1 MTRFSFN
8 TWLNALE
15 KASLPQGCCGDTGP
29 CTQWEKVSFQFPRLT
44 LLREKNW
51 KGWNQS
57 KFTNKYNFQKTSPK
71 RSQNIQSKSIWVSH
85 ALRTNGQKVSI
96 EYVDP
101 SDWLYTLLR
110 LLGDLVRSLI
120 NLLDFGELCRQS
132 MLGKKSSDFT
142 MDTSAKFY
150 QSCFLVMRDVVLGG
164 QGTWQLLL
172 SRVWIFQRCPL
183 SPSAIANNIWA
194 SFLSTGSQT
203 AMVLLLRSL
212 TKCGVLP
219 GLQQTIPAISY
230 LTRFLLFGI
239 PGYLYDKTPWV
250 VPQNEDTFK
259 KTFPGPQEEGT
270 PLLIPTF
277 T

>member
-44 LLREKNW
+44 LLREKIE
-51 KGWNQS
+51 KVETNQS
-57 KFTNKYNFQKTSPK
+57 LLTILFQKTSPK

-120 NLLDFGELCRQS
+120 NLLDFGS
-132 MLGKKSSDFT
+132 FVDNPMLGKKSSDFT

-219 GLQQTIPAISY
+219 GLQQTIPAIATLLVSCCLASQGTCMIKHHELFLKTRTLSRRHFQARRKKGHPCWY
-230 LTRFLLFGI
+230 LHLLS
-239 PGYLYDKTPWV
+239 
-250 VPQNEDTFK
+250 
-259 KTFPGPQEEGT
+259 
-270 PLLIPTF
+270 
-277 T
+277 